1 MEKSV
6 LIHTRMTAEYLE
18 ELLYMFL
25 KATLTDEE
33 KKALTCSWD
42 VEKHIDEE
50 TENELKDQIFS
61 SVKSS
66 VRWATL
72 IRRIQDDVE
81 ETDDEEED
89 EQDTEDEDD

>member
-1 MEKSV
+1 MA
-6 LIHTRMTAEYLE
+6 TQYLE

-33 KKALTCSWD
+33 KKALSCSWD
-42 VEKHIDEE
+42 VEEHIDEE
-50 TENELKDQIFS
+50 TENELKDQIYA

-81 ETDDEEED
+81 ETDDDDEEEED
-89 EQDTEDEDD
+89 AEDEGSD